1 MTWSIRWKVMT
12 GTLVAVVCGLLIAGV
27 MTIQALERQ
36 HLAQLG
42 VALEAK
48 TKLVEYGFQSLFST
62 DRSSLPSTHLQDTTR
77 DLANRA
83 AARVTVIAVDGTVL
97 ADSTVRDIDLSTLE
111 NHKPRP
117 EVDQAFSTGQGQDV
131 RSSHTTGERTM
142 YQAVLMRTA
151 QDTSPLVVRV
161 GLPMVVLDREL
172 SETRKHLFLALGV
185 AFLVALILSVWLARS
200 ITKPLS
206 DIVSAARQLDSGHH
220 ALHIR
225 TTAQDEVGLLAS
237 TLNRVADQLQ
247 VKIDELSEDRAQLLA
262 VLTSMVEGV
271 MVMDYRGHVLQI
283 NPALERMFGISR
295 MEARGRPCTDLFRH
309 QQLNELVAIILRSPA
324 HHQDEIVLPL
334 TGRCLQIEASP
345 AGGKRE
351 NEACVVLVFHDITD
365 LRRLEKIRK
374 DFVANVSH
382 ELRTPLTSIK
392 GYVEALLDGAKD
404 DPVAS
409 TRFLDIILK
418 QSDRLN
424 LIIEDLLE
432 LSKIESG
439 GISFKEEPIELR
451 SLVERALSVVKPI
464 ADKNRHHLT
473 TKIDAGLPAVAG
485 DEGRL
490 VQVLTNLLDNAI
502 KYTPEGGTISVGARL
517 VPPLG
522 KADPR
527 GNAIEISVA
536 DTGIGIPE
544 QDRPR
549 VFERFYRVD
558 KARSRELGGTGLGLA
573 IVKHIVEGH
582 GGQVWVEAHQPRG
595 SRFVVRLPI
604 NPERHLLAQWDGPS
618 KTETP

>member
-1 MTWSIRWKVMT
+1 MTWSIRWKVMI
-12 GTLVAVVCGLLIAGV
+12 GTLLAVACGLLVAGV
-27 MTIQALERQ
+27 MAIHALERQ
-36 HLAQLG
+36 QLAQLG
-42 VALEAK
+42 QTLETK
-48 TKLVEYGFQSLFST
+48 TKLVEYGFQSFFT
-62 DRSSLPSTHLQDTTR
+62 ADRSSLPLAQLRDTTR
-77 DLANRA
+77 DLGNRA
-83 AARVTVIAVDGTVL
+83 AARVTLIAVDGTVL
-97 ADSTVRDIDLSTLE
+97 ADSAVQDADLSTLG
-111 NHKPRP
+111 NHKSRP
-117 EVDQAFSTGQGQDV
+117 EIDHALSTGQGQDV
-131 RSSHTTGERTM
+131 RSSRTTGERTM
-142 YQAVLMRTA
+142 YRAVLMRTA
-151 QDTSPLVVRV
+151 LDTSPLVVRV
-161 GLPMVVLDREL
+161 GLPMAGLDREL
-172 SETRKHLFLALGV
+172 SETRTHLGLAFGTG
-185 AFLVALILSVWLARS
+185 FLVAFTLSVWLTYS

-206 DIVSAARQLDSGHH
+206 DIVSAARRLNAGNL

-225 TTAQDEVGLLAS
+225 TTAHDEVGLLAS
-237 TLNRVADQLQ
+237 TLNRAADHLQ
-247 VKIDELSEDRAQLLA
+247 AKIDELAEDRAQLLA

-271 MVMDYRGHVLQI
+271 MVLDYRGHVLQV
-283 NPALERMFGISR
+283 NPALERMFDISR
-295 MEARGRPCTDLFRH
+295 VEVRGRPYTDLFRH

-345 AGGKRE
+345 AGGRRE

-404 DPVAS
+404 DPAAS
-409 TRFLDIILK
+409 TKFLDIILK

-439 GISFKEEPIELR
+439 GISFKEEPIELK
-451 SLVERALSVVKPI
+451 SLVERAFSVVKPI
-464 ADKNRHHLT
+464 ADKSHHHLT
-473 TKIDAGLPAVAG
+473 TSIDAELPSVRG

-490 VQVLTNLLDNAI
+490 VQVLSNLLDNAI
-502 KYTPEGGTISVGARL
+502 KYTPKGGRITVGATL
-517 VPPLG
+517 VSPLG
-522 KADPR
+522 KPEPLA
-527 GNAIEISVA
+527 NAIDISVA

-582 GGQVWVEAHQPRG
+582 GGQVWVEANRPRG

-604 NPERHLLAQWDGPS
+604 QPRPSTPGPV
-618 KTETP
+618 E

>member
-12 GTLVAVVCGLLIAGV
+12 GTLVAVACGLLIAGV

-36 HLAQLG
+36 YLTQLG
-42 VALEAK
+42 ETLEAK
-48 TKLVEYGFQSLFST
+48 TKLVEYGFQSLFGA
-62 DRSSLPSTHLQDTTR
+62 DRPSPPPTQLQNTTR
-77 DLANRA
+77 DLGNLA
-83 AARVTVIAVDGTVL
+83 AARVTLIAVDGTVL
-97 ADSTVRDIDLSTLE
+97 ADSAVRGADLSTLE
-111 NHKPRP
+111 NHKSRP
-117 EVDQAFSTGQGQDV
+117 EVDQAFSTGQGHDV
-131 RSSHTTGERTM
+131 RSSHTTGERVM
-142 YQAVLMRTA
+142 YRAVLVRTA

-172 SETRKHLFLALGV
+172 SETRKHLFLSLGA
-185 AFLVALILSVWLARS
+185 AFLVALTLSVWLAHS

-206 DIVSAARQLDSGHH
+206 DIVSAARQLGAGNH

-247 VKIDELSEDRAQLLA
+247 TKIDELSEDRAQLLA

-271 MVMDYRGHVLQI
+271 MVLDYRGHVLQV

-295 MEARGRPCTDLFRH
+295 VEARGRPCTDLFRH
-309 QQLNELVAIILRSPA
+309 QQLNELVAVILRSPA

-345 AGGKRE
+345 AGGRRE

-392 GYVEALLDGAKD
+392 GYVEALLDGAND
-404 DPVAS
+404 DPAVS
-409 TRFLDIILK
+409 TKFLDIILK

-439 GISFKEEPIELR
+439 GISFKKEPIEPR

-473 TKIDAGLPAVAG
+473 TAIDSWLPAVAG

-502 KYTPEGGTISVGARL
+502 KYTPKGGTITVAATPAPAL
-517 VPPLG
+517 TNTQPF
-522 KADPR
+522 A
-527 GNAIEISVA
+527 NAIDISVA

-582 GGQVWVEAHQPRG
+582 GGQVWVEANRPRG
-595 SRFVVRLPI
+595 SRFVVRLLI
-604 NPERHLLAQWDGPS
+604 NPGTPASAQWND
-618 KTETP
+618 